1 METVPLISIITPVY
15 NVERYLSRCIES
27 ILGQTF
33 QRWELLLVD
42 DGSTDRSGVICDT
55 YALQDARIRIIHK
68 ENTGQADSRNM
79 ALHEARGTLIG
90 FVDSDDWIE
99 PDMYETLWKTLE
111 TNGADIAICGYSLD
125 YKDSSEPS
133 CNEGDTLVYTG
144 DEALELI
151 LEDKT
156 IKSFLWDKL
165 FRREL
170 LTEPMPKSYYYE
182 DYATLFK
189 WFLNAN
195 KVAFCRQPK
204 YHYRQ
209 RKGSTDHDS
218 DPQKK
223 YHFFLAEK
231 ERCDFLKEHGI
242 LQQYSRVFSEKVV
255 SIGIQEAK
263 GIARRAGNNNQGLFY
278 VRQIRDEL
286 KNYLPVSR
294 KTLGWK
300 KYIRLWKLQH
310 ALPWFVF
317 SLRFSRLFIFGN
329 NKKQKRYYE

>member
-1 METVPLISIITPVY
+1 
-15 NVERYLSRCIES
+15 
-27 ILGQTF
+27 
-33 QRWELLLVD
+33 
-42 DGSTDRSGVICDT
+42 
-55 YALQDARIRIIHK
+55 
-68 ENTGQADSRNM
+68 M
-79 ALHEARGTLIG
+79 ALDKARGTLIG

-111 TNGADIAICGYSLD
+111 INRADIAICGYSLD

-133 CNEGDTLVYTG
+133 SCEGNTLIFTR
-144 DEALELI
+144 DEAVELI

-170 LTEPMPKSYYYE
+170 LTVPMPKSYYYE

-195 KVAFCRQPK
+195 RVAFHRQPK

-209 RKGSTDHDS
+209 RKGSTDHDG
-218 DPQKK
+218 DPMKK

-231 ERCDFLKEHGI
+231 ERCDYLKKHGI
-242 LQQYSRVFSEKVV
+242 LQQYGKIFSEKVV
-255 SIGIQEAK
+255 LVGVQEAK
-263 GIARRAGNNNQGLFY
+263 SIARCIDNDNKGLFY
-278 VRQIRDEL
+278 IRQIRSML
-286 KNYLPVSR
+286 KEYLPVRR
-294 KTLGWK
+294 KTLGWRT
-300 KYIRLWKLQH
+300 YFRLWKLQY

-317 SLRFSRLFIFGN
+317 SLRFSGLFKFGG
-329 NKKQKRYYE
+329 NKKQKQYYE